1 MGPSRLPTRRV
12 AKYESYCAMS
22 NPSPCLEPVQAVR
35 PAAPYIG
42 GKRMLA
48 QRLVALINE
57 TPHTAYAEAFVGM
70 GGVFFRRDRRPKA
83 EIINDWSDDVSNL
96 FRILQHHY
104 VAFMDMLRFQLT
116 TRSNFERLLALE
128 PASLTD
134 LQRAAR
140 FIYVQKTAFGGKVA
154 SRHFGVNLG
163 TGARFDVT
171 KLGPVLEAI
180 HERLSGVV
188 VERKPWREFVERYDR
203 PGVLF
208 YLDPPYF
215 GNEGDYGAGLFSRDQ
230 FAEMAEVLAGLKGR
244 FILSINDRP
253 EVREIFAAFDQRAE
267 DVTWSM
273 AHASKGAARKFG
285 ELIITG

>member
-1 MGPSRLPTRRV
+1 
-12 AKYESYCAMS
+12 
-22 NPSPCLEPVQAVR
+22 
-35 PAAPYIG
+35 
-42 GKRMLA
+42 MLA

-188 VERKPWREFVERYDR
+188 VERKPWREFIERYDR